1 MLVQIMLLK
10 HDNLTHQIWNLDMTA
25 GARKRS
31 NESLIT
37 KVETLLAPFS
47 SVAVAI
53 LLLPLAP
60 SWTAPSSHS
69 SGEPNY
75 RDIAPLTP
83 QSTQVIIRSNLAR
96 PSRWE
101 EWGER
106 LGERAFSPAAITAN
120 LSTPVPVTIYW
131 LQAGGECSRYGKCN
145 HFRRFWVKRC
155 IWGARV
161 SIGYQKLQIKAW
173 LYFESKKLFTTLT
186 VSSPKIERGAYI
198 IGDHWP
204 QVR

>member
-1 MLVQIMLLK
+1 
-10 HDNLTHQIWNLDMTA
+10 MTA

-60 SWTAPSSHS
+60 SWTATSSHS

-75 RDIAPLTP
+75 WDIAPLTP

-106 LGERAFSPAAITAN
+106 LGGRAFSPAAITAN

-131 LQAGGECSRYGKCN
+131 LQAGAECSRYGKCN

-155 IWGARV
+155 LWGARV